1 MTLKSEL
8 ESTNGENLIS
18 TGSDWQDQTQ
28 LKINLISP
36 TESNGIL
43 GHTVAASAYI
53 DKVQI
58 GCTIYILQYQFTCP
72 LVALLCNIVVP
83 LF

>member
-53 DKVQI
+53 D
-58 GCTIYILQYQFTCP
+58 
-72 LVALLCNIVVP
+72 
-83 LF
+83 

>member
-1 MTLKSEL
+1 MTLKTEL

-36 TESNGIL
+36 TEFNDIL

-53 DKVQI
+53 D
-58 GCTIYILQYQFTCP
+58 
-72 LVALLCNIVVP
+72 
-83 LF
+83 